1 MGWSGIAGRKRDA
14 GLENAAGLEA
24 RACEGFRRVRCSPA
38 RAVGTPPSLRHT
50 LFWLRVCVRHH
61 FSLDMLA
68 AAGSSCCRRDASP
81 HMPGARD
88 WRAGFDAAEQR
99 RVLLRQPPVADEELL
114 QLEARRAA
122 QRLRRLDCLRGE
134 LPLPAHQPVVLGTLL
149 PRSNEIVQFRT
160 RRASKPLRA
169 KTNTGSGRPAIQ
181 RPARGYLA
189 LATRIDEIGLSKP
202 TFSSRKG
209 AIGISAH
216 FSTDNRGPPGAVKQR
231 PGGPIKA
238 KPCIF

>member
-1 MGWSGIAGRKRDA
+1 M
-14 GLENAAGLEA
+14 AAG
-24 RACEGFRRVRCSPA
+24 
-38 RAVGTPPSLRHT
+38 T
-50 LFWLRVCVRHH
+50 LVVV
-61 FSLDMLA
+61 
-68 AAGSSCCRRDASP
+68 
-81 HMPGARD
+81 
-88 WRAGFDAAEQR
+88 E
-99 RVLLRQPPVADEELL
+99 
-114 QLEARRAA
+114 RAA

-202 TFSSRKG
+202 TFSSQKA

-216 FSTDNRGPPGAVKQR
+216 F
-231 PGGPIKA
+231 
-238 KPCIF
+238 